1 MKEDEP
7 KSKKNN
13 FYRSRI
19 TDWPVADR
27 PRERLMSEGPES
39 VSSVELIAIL
49 LGQGTVRYNAVEL
62 ARRLLNEFGTL
73 QALSDA
79 SFKELQKIPGIGPAK
94 AVTLLAAFQI
104 YRNLQ
109 KEKAESKLISFRNPA
124 EVARIYQP
132 VLGHRDKE
140 CFFVVL
146 LDTAMKR
153 ISDFEVSRGT
163 LDSSIVHPRD
173 VFNKAVRYMAKGII
187 VLHNHP
193 SGNVEPSDEDVA
205 ITERLVKSGDIL
217 GIPLYDHIILS
228 EKDYFSFKARGMM

>member
-1 MKEDEP
+1 MKEDSVP
-7 KSKKNN
+7 GTKQPV
-13 FYRSRI
+13 YRSRI
-19 TDWPVADR
+19 TDWPVAER
-27 PRERLMSEGPES
+27 PRERLMREGSES
-39 VSSVELIAIL
+39 VSSAELVAIL
-49 LGQGTVRYNAVEL
+49 LGQGTARYNAVEL
-62 ARRLLNEFGTL
+62 ARKLLNEFGSL
-73 QALSDA
+73 QALSEA

-94 AVTLLAAFQI
+94 AVTLLAAFQL

-109 KEKAESKLISFRNPA
+109 KEKAEIELVSFRNPG

-146 LDTAMKR
+146 LDTAMHR
-153 ISDFEVSRGT
+153 QMDFEISRGT
-163 LDSSIVHPRD
+163 LDSSMVHPRD

-193 SGNVEPSDEDVA
+193 SGVLEPSDEDVA
-205 ITERLVKSGDIL
+205 ITERLVKSGEIL

-228 EKDYFSFKARGMM
+228 ENDYFSFKARGMM